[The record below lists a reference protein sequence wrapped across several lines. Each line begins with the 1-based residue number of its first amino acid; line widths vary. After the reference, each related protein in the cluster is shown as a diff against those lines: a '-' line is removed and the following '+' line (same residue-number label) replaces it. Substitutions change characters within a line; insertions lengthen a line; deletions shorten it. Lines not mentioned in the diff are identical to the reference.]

1 MVEGIAMKKILF
13 KLTALIFFAASSV
26 AMANSST
33 DVAGLLANVKSM
45 RATFIQ
51 TVYDNKGKALQQ
63 SMGRMSMQRPGK
75 FRWDVTKPIPQLI
88 VANQSKLWIY
98 DPDLEQ
104 VTIRSLTQATGET
117 PALLLSDV
125 DHVLDKDF
133 TVQPIRKE
141 AGSWFKLIPK
151 KADSMFAWIELGF
164 IDGKINEM
172 RLQDHLGHVTSVQ
185 FKNIET
191 NLALSQNLFVFKV
204 PKNVDVIDETK
215 KR

>member
-1 MVEGIAMKKILF
+1 MKKITT
-13 KLTALIFFAASSV
+13 KLAYLCLCLVAPAFADSA
-26 AMANSST
+26 A
-33 DVAGLLANVKSM
+33 DVATLLNNVKTM
-45 RATFIQ
+45 RANFVQ
-51 TVYDNKGKALQQ
+51 TVYDNHNKAMQP
-63 SMGRMSMQRPGK
+63 STGRMAMQRPGK
-75 FRWDVTKPIPQLI
+75 FRWEVTKPIPQLI
-88 VANQSKLWIY
+88 VANQSRLWIY

-133 TVQPIRKE
+133 KVQPLNKS
-141 AGSWFKLIPK
+141 GGTWYKLIPK

-164 IDGKINEM
+164 VDGKIGEM
-172 RLQDHLGHVTSVQ
+172 RLQDHLGHVTSVK

-191 NLALSQNLFVFKV
+191 NMTLSSNLFVFKA
-204 PKNVDVIDETK
+204 PKNVDVIDETR